1 MKLMT
6 SFRPPPHYKAN
17 YEENFKDFPSFACA
31 LLTTLLDLDSYSRAT
46 AAFALESEVSYFYS
60 LLLINHV
67 SSHFYVH
74 LHVFLFDNE

>member
-46 AAFALESEVSYFYS
+46 AAFALQSEVSYFYS

-74 LHVFLFDNE
+74 LHVFFYEK

>member
-46 AAFALESEVSYFYS
+46 AAFALQSEVSYFYS

>member
-17 YEENFKDFPSFACA
+17 YEENFKDFPSSACA
-31 LLTTLLDLDSYSRAT
+31 LLATLLDLDSYSRAT
-46 AAFALESEVSYFYS
+46 AAFALQSEVSYFYS